1 LRPFVIGIAASG
13 VLLAAGCG
21 GGETTTVTQPAQP
34 AQTAPPSEE
43 AMMEEAVPE
52 QGMEMGM
59 EPETGGGGSE
69 GPDVSDPRTR
79 ARIESL
85 IRRFLQREVPGVTW
99 TVTCDDV
106 RTMVSVICDATASA
120 GGQTRTLRVRATIR
134 GNRVSIQRAS

>member
-1 LRPFVIGIAASG
+1 LRPFVIGIAASA

-21 GGETTTVTQPAQP
+21 GDETKTVTQPAQP

-52 QGMEMGM
+52 EGMEMGM
-59 EPETGGGGSE
+59 EPSGGGESE

-85 IRRFLQREVPGVTW
+85 IRRFLQKEVPGVTW

-120 GGQTRTLRVRATIR
+120 GGQSRTLRVRATIR